1 PPPEAALVW
10 LQTQNLSSGEGK
22 LLLELAGGAP
32 LAALALAESGF
43 LDQRTALLDDM
54 EKLASGQGDPLTC
67 AARWKP
73 LGTERCLLWLQ
84 GWLSD
89 LIVTAMQVGTAR
101 LHNPDLGTRLQAL
114 EKRLDLKQLFQF
126 SEGVARGRSLLGGP
140 LDEQL
145 LLEDMLIRWTEL
157 CRR

>member
-1 PPPEAALVW
+1 MPGCSHGDS
-10 LQTQNLSSGEGK
+10 LSPNAR

-43 LDQRTALLDDM
+43 LDQRTALLDDL
-54 EKLASGQGDPLTC
+54 EKLASGQGDPIAC

-73 LGTERCLLWLQ
+73 FGAERCLLWLQ

-101 LHNPDLGTRLQAL
+101 LHNPDLGSRLQAI
-114 EKRLDLKQLFQF
+114 EKRLDLKQLLLF

-157 CRR
+157 CHR